1 MRNSRAAVGRN
12 FQSPRGNSRSRIGN
26 IIPRE
31 KLAADDVAKA
41 QAEVLQGVFGA
52 LKSPAKEMARDTG
65 LNERAC
71 RNQIAGVNCMNLA
84 DFFNACKAIPELA
97 DWGVQMMGLS
107 SQRQSAAINEGMRA
121 ITLRIEAN
129 GVNIKT
135 EGDDR

>member
-1 MRNSRAAVGRN
+1 MGNSRASVGRT
-12 FQSPRGNSRSRIGN
+12 FQSRRGNTQSPVGRIL
-26 IIPRE
+26 PRE
-31 KLAADDVAKA
+31 NLASDDVAKA

-97 DWGVQMMGLS
+97 EWGAEMMGLS
-107 SQRQSAAINEGMRA
+107 GQRQADAVNHGMRA
-121 ITLRIEAN
+121 ITLRIEAS
-129 GVNIKT
+129 GVTLSKD
-135 EGDDR
+135 EEH